1 MFLARHVPFALFA
14 VIMYVCMFILVD
26 KKTETGAGT
35 GFDPAFVSLTSILC
49 LRIGKG
55 LVISQGCCT
64 IADIPP

>member
-1 MFLARHVPFALFA
+1 
-14 VIMYVCMFILVD
+14 MFILVD